1 MSGVRKSREKMRRME
16 MLDFVIIIIA
26 LLFCFVIVLFYG
38 REVPKLTKLDDVFI
52 NRRTKKHK

>member
-1 MSGVRKSREKMRRME
+1 LSGVRKSRLRRME
-16 MLDFVIIIIA
+16 MLDFLIIIIG
-26 LLFCFVIVLFYG
+26 LLFCLIVVLFYG